1 MVATRD
7 TACTNEVGVS
17 PENGPH
23 KVGCGSGLVG
33 VRNHETIQVP

>member
-7 TACTNEVGVS
+7 TACTNVVGVS

-33 VRNHETIQVP
+33 VRGHDTAQVP